1 MFSFQVKSNFYSFFN
16 FTAKE
21 KHDAPIDVSSNLKH
35 DELKALKEELQQL
48 KIARNNDLTSLA
60 EKDRLLHEFKT
71 AVDASNHEL
80 LKLKNEIKATS
91 LFTKTEDTKIAV
103 SDFDLE
109 QSESTLKKLELLLFK
124 KENELNELRISET
137 EKDKEITLINDVK
150 IQLEEKIAD
159 LEQKLSIAKTEAI
172 NNASSADYLKD
183 QVTVLNESIQ
193 KTNSI
198 LNEKETQLAQKNDLV
213 NRLETELVALKA
225 DLTASIAK
233 CKSREET
240 EIHLK
245 ADKIVLEE
253 TVKTLR
259 HELDVYQKELHNTKN
274 CVTEYEKVLV
284 EKENLVSSK
293 MEIEKRLRES
303 EAEVARLKMELQRIQ
318 KSEQEILLQTTSL
331 LQEIDD
337 LKCKERK
344 YVEQIETLNTN
355 MIISQNSR
363 DESKQR
369 LDEVESVQR
378 ENESLKM
385 RLKQLEAEM
394 AKIQKSNETLLDERT
409 ELKIQIEKQQKLRD
423 TEKLVN
429 HQNAKYEDLHH
440 QYLILEKKFS
450 QLNEQCSELQRTNN
464 TLTEDR
470 TILEERISRLLKSYE
485 ESADILE
492 RYKKLEAEQ
501 NKWEQ
506 NEARLTEFMKQNE
519 TLLKENNT
527 YKREYQNCLVEMIE
541 LENSI
546 KRSLD
551 QLEKKY
557 FLKVKI
563 ELSTKHAVELTQIQ
577 AERDSL
583 RHENEIL
590 MNDCQNHK
598 EKMNDINE
606 ENVRLQKEISALT
619 VNLEQIEKNL
629 LSERNSKICA
639 EETIEQ
645 LSYELEKFR
654 TLCQRLQNDNEY
666 YVKTYDEV
674 NSFVQEIEPFLKQ
687 YLHYERLLADL
698 RSTNITLTSENEQ
711 TFAILTN
718 LRKEIYCLT
727 SENKL
732 LNDEVSTLSIAL
744 ENINS
749 ASVEKSITNTNV
761 LCTIKNRITNLKN
774 DYIQFKTDLISN
786 MNVLRQFNVDCGA
799 QVKNSGIKMIE
810 NNLTVFSKLED
821 RLSNLEPQYE
831 ILKKEKILLEDEKE
845 QLQTKL
851 RQLPNILETIKS
863 DNVDVDR
870 RIQVMGDM
878 YTSKIKHM
886 IAEFEKQLAQ
896 KENECDELRNKLF
909 CK

>member
-1 MFSFQVKSNFYSFFN
+1 MFSFQVKSKFYLFFN

-21 KHDAPIDVSSNLKH
+21 KHDAPIDVSSNSKP

-71 AVDASNHEL
+71 TVDASNHEL
-80 LKLKNEIKATS
+80 LKLKNEIKAAS
-91 LFTKTEDTKIAV
+91 LFTNTEDTKVAD
-103 SDFDLE
+103 SDSNLK
-109 QSESTLKKLELLLFK
+109 QSESTIKKLESLLFK
-124 KENELNELRISET
+124 KENELNELRTTET
-137 EKDKEITLINDVK
+137 EKDKEISVLNDVK

-172 NNASSADYLKD
+172 NNASVADYLKD

-193 KTNSI
+193 KTNGI

-233 CKSREET
+233 CRSREET

-259 HELDVYQKELHNTKN
+259 NELDQKEMHNAKN
-274 CVTEYEKVLV
+274 CVTEYEKMLA

-293 MEIEKRLRES
+293 MEMEKRLRES
-303 EAEVARLKMELQRIQ
+303 EAEVTRLRMELQGIQ

-344 YVEQIETLNTN
+344 YVEQIEKLNTN
-355 MIISQNSR
+355 MITSQNSP

-369 LDEVESVQR
+369 SDEIESVQR

-385 RLKQLEAEM
+385 SLKQLEAEM
-394 AKIQKSNETLLDERT
+394 AKIQKSNETLSDERT
-409 ELKIQIEKQQKLRD
+409 ELKIQIEKQQKLHD
-423 TEKLVN
+423 TENL
-429 HQNAKYEDLHH
+429 KYEDLHN
-440 QYLILEKKFS
+440 QFLILEEKFS
-450 QLNEQCSELQRTNN
+450 QLNEQCSELQRTNCM
-464 TLTEDR
+464 LTEER
-470 TILEERISRLLKSYE
+470 TILEERISRMLKSHE
-485 ESADILE
+485 ENVDILE
-492 RYKKLEAEQ
+492 RFKKLEAEQ

-506 NEARLTEFMKQNE
+506 NEARLIEFMKQNE
-519 TLLKENNT
+519 TLIKENNA
-527 YKREYQNCLVEMIE
+527 YKLECQNCLVEIIE
-541 LENSI
+541 LENLI
-546 KRSLD
+546 KQSLD

-557 FLKVKI
+557 FLKIKT
-563 ELSTKHAVELTQIQ
+563 ELSTKHAIELTQIR
-577 AERDSL
+577 AERD
-583 RHENEIL
+583 RVQHENEIL
-590 MNDCQNHK
+590 KNDCHNHK
-598 EKMNDINE
+598 KKMNDINE
-606 ENVRLQKEISALT
+606 ENVRLQEEISALT
-619 VNLEQIEKNL
+619 MNLEQIEKNL
-629 LSERNSKICA
+629 IDERNSKIYA
-639 EETIEQ
+639 EETVEK
-645 LSYELEKFR
+645 LSCELEKLQI
-654 TLCQRLQNDNEY
+654 LCQQLQNDNEC

-674 NSFVQEIEPFLKQ
+674 HSFVQEIEPFLKRCLQ
-687 YLHYERLLADL
+687 YEHLLADL
-698 RSTNITLTSENEQ
+698 RNTNITLTSENEQ
-711 TFAILTN
+711 TVATLTN
-718 LRKEIYCLT
+718 LRKEMDYLI

-744 ENINS
+744 KNSNS
-749 ASVEKSITNTNV
+749 ALVENPITDINV

-774 DYIQFKTDLISN
+774 EYIQFKTDLMSN
-786 MNVLRQFNVDCGA
+786 MNVLRQFYVDCGT
-799 QVKNSGIKMIE
+799 QLKNSGIKIIE
-810 NNLTVFSKLED
+810 NNLTVFSQLED

-831 ILKKEKILLEDEKE
+831 ILKKEKILWEKEKE

-851 RQLPNILETIKS
+851 RQLSSTLETIKPE
-863 DNVDVDR
+863 NGDVDR
-870 RIQVMGDM
+870 RIQVIEDT

-886 IAEFEKQLAQ
+886 IAEFEKQLAE
-896 KENECDELRNKLF
+896 KDNECDELRNKLL